1 MKEIT
6 TEKKMILKG
15 NFHLLLNEKIEKQIK
30 RSIVLEI
37 INTRNIEA
45 EVENK
50 KKRKKLMLKDLIA
63 AITKMTA
70 VAMLTRQKMKKKT
83 GGKLKN

>member
-1 MKEIT
+1 MKMKEIT

-70 VAMLTRQKMKKKT
+70 VAMLTR
-83 GGKLKN
+83 